1 MTKLSDRV
9 GHSHR
14 SRSYFSRRILCIKML
29 AIIQQALD
37 AERNEALEE
46 AVEIVVQEREKDFP
60 DLRTARD
67 NIRALK
73 RKPEETRKP

>member
-1 MTKLSDRV
+1 MDYECHDEKL
-9 GHSHR
+9 
-14 SRSYFSRRILCIKML
+14 
-29 AIIQQALD
+29 IQQALD

>member
-1 MTKLSDRV
+1 
-9 GHSHR
+9 
-14 SRSYFSRRILCIKML
+14 ML